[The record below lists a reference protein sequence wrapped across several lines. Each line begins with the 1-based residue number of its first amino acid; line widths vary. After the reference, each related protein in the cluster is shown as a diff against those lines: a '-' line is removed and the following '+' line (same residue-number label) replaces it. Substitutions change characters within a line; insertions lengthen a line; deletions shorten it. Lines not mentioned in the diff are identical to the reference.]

1 MVDPNILRKVF
12 RQEDENNEGIGLIL
26 LPQRSEKDGYVK
38 GDEEEIRSEIG
49 VLCVCMCIYIVRESE
64 GTE

>member
-12 RQEDENNEGIGLIL
+12 RQEDENSKGIGLIL

-49 VLCVCMCIYIVRESE
+49 VLCVIVCVCVYI
-64 GTE
+64 